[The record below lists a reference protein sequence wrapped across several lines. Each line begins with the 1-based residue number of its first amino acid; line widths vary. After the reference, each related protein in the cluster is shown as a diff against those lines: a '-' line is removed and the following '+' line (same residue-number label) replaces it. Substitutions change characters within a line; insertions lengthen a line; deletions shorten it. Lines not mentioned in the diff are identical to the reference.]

1 MVRLRLSLLFAL
13 MGAAVVSTA
22 GCGGG
27 GGSHAPTVPNAQA
40 QPAGGPTPSPFNGP
54 QAATTFTITIPAPN
68 SSGSTASGR
77 RPRYIPSTTRSI
89 SFLVLEVNGGA
100 VTETAQTTNVTPGST
115 PCSTVSSSDYTCT
128 ITLQMPIGTD
138 ETQISIYDANGATGN
153 LLAETL
159 YSAAVVE
166 GHANTF
172 GSSGS
177 PITLDANPGTVSV
190 SELNGEGGSQSG
202 GFTVNGT
209 AEETY
214 SLSVADAHGSQFVA
228 GQQGLPA
235 FNNAASGG
243 CSGTTQGVT
252 GGTTLD
258 VTPSG
263 SCGALNVVVD
273 ADPAAATDVTA
284 TLTDSPIAGATTF
297 TVSVTS
303 GTIFVGHNLVVDY
316 ENFAGGSTLL
326 QESVKVTAV
335 SGSTIT
341 ISPGF
346 VHAHTSGANVRHY
359 ADNLSPATA
368 PFTVSIATSVIAPVG
383 IDSSNNSEAI
393 AFSNTFGEESPGTL
407 IKDASTSPCSGYT
420 DGGEGI
426 PGCFF
431 GDARFDAA
439 DLLFIA
445 DQGNEQIYES
455 QYTQGSGF
463 SGFTVAGQTG
473 TVIPEQS
480 GEFGFD
486 VSENGTAMV
495 ANCCGTTPTIQAWTA
510 GATSSSV
517 NYTTSLGPTWYT
529 QTQDY
534 FTTAAVLANSSNTVF
549 GYATLMF
556 DTSVSAADV
565 ILVTTGSGSEQDFTD
580 SGIYSLSG
588 QTSSNFAT
596 LAWDQGRQTL
606 IYGNSQS
613 SGGYQVW
620 EYPRNGTTGAS
631 ITATG
636 KLEVASLSGWPQY
649 IAPSRDG
656 AYIAIAWYNGSTG
669 DNVSVYHFNG
679 TAWALY
685 SGTNPLAGYVFPQFT
700 SVHFLPGS
708 PGNLVITDSGMNES
722 SQIYAN
728 LYQFTAAGTTP
739 SGITNPTSIESDF
752 ASSSYTVYD
761 CAISY

>member
-1 MVRLRLSLLFAL
+1 V
-13 MGAAVVSTA
+13 
-22 GCGGG
+22 
-27 GGSHAPTVPNAQA
+27 
-40 QPAGGPTPSPFNGP
+40 
-54 QAATTFTITIPAPN
+54 
-68 SSGSTASGR
+68 
-77 RPRYIPSTTRSI
+77 
-89 SFLVLEVNGGA
+89 SFLVLEVNGSA
-100 VTETAQTTNVTPGST
+100 VTATAQTTNVAPGTAPCATST
-115 PCSTVSSSDYTCT
+115 SSDYTCT
-128 ITLQMPIGTD
+128 IAVQMPIGTD
-138 ETQISIYDANGATGN
+138 ETQISIYDANGAGGN

-159 YSAAVVE
+159 YSASVVE

-172 GSSGS
+172 GSGAT
-177 PITLDANPGTVSV
+177 PITLDANPGAITVGAT
-190 SELNGEGGSQSG
+190 NGEGGNQAA
-202 GFTVNGT
+202 GFSVNGT

-214 SLSVADAHGSQFVA
+214 SLAVVDKHGTAFVA

-235 FNNAASGG
+235 FNNAANSGCAGSTSAISGG
-243 CSGTTQGVT
+243 V
-252 GGTTLD
+252 LD

-263 SCGALNVVVD
+263 SCSALNVVVD
-273 ADPAAATDVTA
+273 ADPAAATDVSA
-284 TLTDSPIAGATTF
+284 ALTSSPAIGATSF

-303 GTIFVGHNLVVDY
+303 GTIFVGQNLVVDY

-346 VHAHTSGANVRHY
+346 VHAHTTGANVRHY

-368 PFTVSIATSVIAPVG
+368 PFTVSIAASLITPVG
-383 IDSSNNSEAI
+383 IDSNNNSEAI
-393 AFSNTFGEESPGTL
+393 AFSNTFAEESPGTL
-407 IKDASTSPCSGYT
+407 IKDTNASPCAGYT
-420 DGGEGI
+420 DGGNEI

-431 GDARFDAA
+431 DYAKFDAA

-473 TVIPEQS
+473 TPIPEQQ
-480 GEFGFD
+480 GLFGFD

-549 GYATLMF
+549 GYATLMD
-556 DTSVSAADV
+556 DTSVSATDV

-580 SGIYSLSG
+580 SSIYSISA
-588 QTSSNFAT
+588 QTCCNFAT

-620 EYPRNGTTGAS
+620 EYPRNGTTGAQ

-636 KLEVASLSGWPQY
+636 KLEVASLSGYPQY

-669 DNVSVYHFNG
+669 TNVSVYHFNG
-679 TAWALY
+679 TAWVLY
-685 SGTNPLAGYVFPQFT
+685 SGTNPLAGYVFQQFT

-708 PGNLVITDSGMNES
+708 PGNLVITDSGTNES

-728 LYQFTAAGTTP
+728 LYQFTAAGTAVA
-739 SGITNPTSIESDF
+739 GVTNPTSIEGDF
-752 ASSSYTVYD
+752 ASSSFIIDD
-761 CAISY
+761 CAVSY

>member
-1 MVRLRLSLLFAL
+1 
-13 MGAAVVSTA
+13 
-22 GCGGG
+22 
-27 GGSHAPTVPNAQA
+27 
-40 QPAGGPTPSPFNGP
+40 
-54 QAATTFTITIPAPN
+54 
-68 SSGSTASGR
+68 
-77 RPRYIPSTTRSI
+77 
-89 SFLVLEVNGGA
+89 
-100 VTETAQTTNVTPGST
+100 
-115 PCSTVSSSDYTCT
+115 
-128 ITLQMPIGTD
+128 
-138 ETQISIYDANGATGN
+138 
-153 LLAETL
+153 
-159 YSAAVVE
+159 
-166 GHANTF
+166 
-172 GSSGS
+172 
-177 PITLDANPGTVSV
+177 
-190 SELNGEGGSQSG
+190 
-202 GFTVNGT
+202 
-209 AEETY
+209 
-214 SLSVADAHGSQFVA
+214 
-228 GQQGLPA
+228 
-235 FNNAASGG
+235 
-243 CSGTTQGVT
+243 
-252 GGTTLD
+252 

-263 SCGALNVVVD
+263 SCSALNVVVD
-273 ADPAAATDVTA
+273 ADPAAATDVSA
-284 TLTDSPIAGATTF
+284 ALTSSPAIGATSF

-303 GTIFVGHNLVVDY
+303 GTIFVGQNLVVDY

-346 VHAHTSGANVRHY
+346 VHAHTSGANLRHY

-368 PFTVSIATSVIAPVG
+368 PFTVSIATSLITPVG
-383 IDSSNNSEAI
+383 IDSNNNSEAI
-393 AFSNTFGEESPGTL
+393 AFSSTFAEESPGTL
-407 IKDASTSPCSGYT
+407 IKDANASPCAGYT
-420 DGGEGI
+420 DGGNDI
-426 PGCFF
+426 AGCFF
-431 GDARFDAA
+431 GYAKFDAA

-473 TVIPEQS
+473 TVIPEQQ
-480 GEFGFD
+480 GLFGFD

-529 QTQDY
+529 QTEDY

-556 DTSVSAADV
+556 DTSASAADV

-580 SGIYSLSG
+580 SNIYSLSE
-588 QTSSNFAT
+588 QTCCNFAT

-620 EYPRNGTTGAS
+620 EYPRNGTTGAQ

-636 KLEVASLSGWPQY
+636 KLEVASLSGYPQY

-669 DNVSVYHFNG
+669 TQVSVYHFNG
-679 TAWALY
+679 TAWVLY
-685 SGTNPLAGYVFPQFT
+685 SGTNPLAGYVFQQFT

-708 PGNLVITDSGMNES
+708 PGNLVITDSGTNES

-728 LYQFTAAGTTP
+728 LYQFTAAGTAVA
-739 SGITNPTSIESDF
+739 GITNPTAIESDF
-752 ASSSYTVYD
+752 ASSSFVVDD
-761 CAISY
+761 CAVSY